1 MHACMKREK
10 YEIEKLKEMLDE
22 KKQRRVV
29 KT

>member
-1 MHACMKREK
+1 MKREK